1 MSIKKKIFWPIY
13 DADTAI
19 GINNEGALVFSYE
32 LEDTDHLQGGAD
44 IFNGQESVVW
54 NNIRDAFGEELKAMY
69 QTLRSTGALSYAKV
83 EQMFEEHQDKWP
95 EAIFN
100 EDAWFKYIDPL
111 VEDGDGAYLDMLQG
125 SKAEQRKWW
134 LYNRFRYIDSKY
146 NAGDA
151 LSDLIQLRG
160 YAKSNITV
168 IPYADI
174 YPAVKYGSY
183 LVTERGKR
191 LVATTLVCPLDN
203 VNDTEIYIYSSSQ
216 LASVGDLS
224 GFKVGFANFAMAT
237 RLQEIKIGDSDLS
250 YSNPNL
256 ASLTLGNNVLLKKLD
271 VRNCTGLGDTTVEG
285 HTQTAVDIS
294 GCEIIEEVYFD
305 GTKIQGLTLPNGG
318 VLKKLH
324 VPGTMTN
331 LTIMNQKN
339 ITEFV
344 IPSYSNIS
352 TLRLENVPTLNTK
365 AIMNAVSANTRVRL
379 IGFYWTA
386 ENATEIEAL
395 LDKLDTMRGLDE
407 QGNNVETAQVSG
419 EIHTSSLTGA
429 QIASYNARYPYLRV
443 TADHTSAV
451 LSYYNGST
459 LITTETVLDG
469 GNGSY
474 SGSTPTKTSTA
485 QYNYTFSGWSKGSD
499 DGTVD
504 SDALTNVV
512 ADRSVYACFTAT
524 TRTYTVYWKNGS
536 TTIETDT
543 NVPYGTVPHYDG
555 ATPTSG
561 GQTSTGWLPDP
572 TQPITG
578 DTTFVAQYLP
588 VYTVTFKND
597 TGTTTLDTQNVVQ
610 CGTATY
616 GGTTP
621 TSSEDASLT
630 WLGWATAANSHTAN
644 AVLTNVQSNMTV
656 YAAFEAGI
664 EVAEI
669 ADSWDQIIAK
679 IDNGTYKTAYKI
691 GNYKPLDLGTEGTI
705 NMQIVAMDADE
716 LADGSGYAP
725 LTFVAM
731 ELLATKAER
740 GTYWFGTNTIRE
752 HLHTN
757 ILPLI
762 PSGVASRIQ
771 TVIKYT
777 RLSTSY
783 PSAAYN
789 KAVLWIPSCR
799 EVGLSG
805 YAQSGPVYNEIFKD
819 ANSRKRTRNNAFE
832 TWWLRDNYSNSG
844 NGDAQQITSS
854 GINSSSSPNS
864 LAGVCLGFC
873 LGLEPETI
881 TDDWS
886 TILANQNYATDY
898 SIGDTKYLDLG
909 TEGKHLM
916 EIVAFNEDDRADG
929 NGKAGITW
937 ISKTLLNT
945 QHRMN
950 PAKSPSSAPYTE
962 GTGSIGGWSMSE
974 MRTYILDTIA
984 SKVPSTVMNGVVE
997 VKKYTRKKDTS
1008 GSNVNNVESSETLWL
1023 PSLYEIFGSPE
1034 DAETQ
1039 GATYSTHFPN
1049 VTSRLKHA
1057 LGTKTPWQW
1066 WLRSSLAPSSFAQ
1079 TASTGRASSA
1089 DSQNAYGRIALGFC
1103 TN

>member
-237 RLQEIKIGDSDLS
+237 RLQEIKIGDSDS
-250 YSNPNL
+250 EYENPNL

-365 AIMNAVSANTRVRL
+365 AILNAVSANTRVRL

-474 SGSTPTKTSTA
+474 SGSTPTKAQDA
-485 QYNYTFSGWSKGSD
+485 QYTYTFAGWSKTD
-499 DGTVD
+499 DNTVD
-504 SDALTNVV
+504 SDALTAVT
-512 ADRSVYACFTAT
+512 ADRSVYACFTGT
-524 TRTYTVYWKNGS
+524 LRKYSVYFVKASADGGGTLQTLTNVNYG
-536 TTIETDT
+536 TTITAASSYT
-543 NVPYGTVPHYDG
+543 GS
-555 ATPTSG
+555 TPTSSQG
-561 GQTSTGWLPDP
+561 SATDYPFEGWNPASA
-572 TQPITG
+572 TVTG
-578 DTTFVAQYLP
+578 DTTFTAKFGSP
-588 VYTVTFKND
+588 V
-597 TGTTTLDTQNVVQ
+597 Q
-610 CGTATY
+610 
-616 GGTTP
+616 
-621 TSSEDASLT
+621 
-630 WLGWATAANSHTAN
+630 
-644 AVLTNVQSNMTV
+644 
-656 YAAFEAGI
+656 
-664 EVAEI
+664 VAEI
-669 ADSWDQIIAK
+669 TDSWDTIIAN
-679 IDNGTYKTAYKI
+679 IDNGTYKNVYKI
-691 GNYKPLDLGTEGTI
+691 GNYKPLDLGTEGTV
-705 NMQIVAMDADE
+705 NMQIVAIDGDV
-716 LADGSGYAP
+716 LADGTGTAP
-725 LTFVAM
+725 LTFLGM
-731 ELLATKAER
+731 ELLNTKIGNIDLFSTFWR
-740 GTYWFGTNTIRE
+740 NSTIRNYLSSTINSLVPSAVKKRIVAVNKISKINTSSTLTTQDLLWCPSRHE
-752 HLHTN
+752 MN
-757 ILPLI
+757 I
-762 PSGVASRIQ
+762 SGSTSQQEGNGIKYDKVYTGGNSSRIKKINN
-771 TVIKYT
+771 TPTTYAT
-777 RLSTSY
+777 RTSGNNTSY
-783 PSAAYN
+783 PNQGIDSTGASNYYGTGD
-789 KAVLWIPSCR
+789 
-799 EVGLSG
+799 EV
-805 YAQSGPVYNEIFKD
+805 
-819 ANSRKRTRNNAFE
+819 
-832 TWWLRDNYSNSG
+832 
-844 NGDAQQITSS
+844 
-854 GINSSSSPNS
+854 
-864 LAGVCLGFC
+864 GVCLGFC

-916 EIVAFNEDDRADG
+916 EIVAFDEDDRADG

-1079 TASTGRASSA
+1079 TSSTGRASSA

>member
-237 RLQEIKIGDSDLS
+237 RLQEIKIGDSDS
-250 YSNPNL
+250 EYENPNL

-365 AIMNAVSANTRVRL
+365 AILNAVSANTRVRL

-610 CGTATY
+610 GQTATY

-621 TSSEDASLT
+621 TSSEDASLA

-656 YAAFEAGI
+656 YAAFESAV

-669 ADSWDQIIAK
+669 TDSWDQIIAK

-705 NMQIVAMDADE
+705 NMQIVAIDADE
-716 LADGSGYAP
+716 LASDGYAP
-725 LTFVAM
+725 LTFLGM
-731 ELLATKAER
+731 ELLNTAKQFHTSQ
-740 GTYWFGTNTIRE
+740 GPFGYNTSA
-752 HLHTN
+752 LKQYVDTTVYG
-757 ILPLI
+757 LI
-762 PSGVASRIQ
+762 PSTVSSRIQ
-771 TVIKYT
+771 KVKKSFKGVNNGTFT
-777 RLSTSY
+777 STY
-783 PSAAYN
+783 
-789 KAVLWIPSCR
+789 KLWIPSAR
-799 EVGLSG
+799 ELTGDESSYETSG
-805 YAQSGPVYNEIFKD
+805 IIYNGIYNSKEARIKHTTD
-819 ANSRKRTRNNAFE
+819 LANHTYWTR
-832 TWWLRDNYSNSG
+832 
-844 NGDAQQITSS
+844 SS
-854 GINSSSSPNS
+854 LINSSNVVRTSIVYSSGTITDAVLTNS
-864 LAGVCLGFC
+864 YNLTIGFC
-873 LGLEPETI
+873 LGLEPQTI

-916 EIVAFNEDDRADG
+916 EIVAFDEDDRADG

-937 ISKTLLNT
+937 ISKDVLPNRVKMYNT
-945 QHRMN
+945 RPTSGDWQYSDLRSYLAN
-950 PAKSPSSAPYTE
+950 TIKPLIPSDVRNAIVSVTKVS
-962 GTGSIGGWSMSE
+962 GTNDGTNGGTVTTTDELWVPGSREIAGESTSE
-974 MRTYILDTIA
+974 TTGARYGYLVDN
-984 SKVPSTVMNGVVE
+984 SDRR
-997 VKKYTRKKDTS
+997 RKKLNGNYAS
-1008 GSNVNNVESSETLWL
+1008 
-1023 PSLYEIFGSPE
+1023 Y
-1034 DAETQ
+1034 
-1039 GATYSTHFPN
+1039 
-1049 VTSRLKHA
+1049 
-1057 LGTKTPWQW
+1057 
-1066 WLRSSLAPSSFAQ
+1066 WLRSFYHPQAARYMQSSNGLVSGGYVDTNNF
-1079 TASTGRASSA
+1079 
-1089 DSQNAYGRIALGFC
+1089 IALGFC